1 MDTLM
6 IDPVR
11 LPTSNKVMDRSI
23 IMRHLLNSAT
33 DPFNRQLLTEDRL
46 IPGRINI
53 IHILK
58 IID

>member
-11 LPTSNKVMDRSI
+11 LPTSNKIMDRSI

-33 DPFNRQLLTEDRL
+33 DPFNRVNLTEDRL
-46 IPGRINI
+46 VSG
-53 IHILK
+53 K
-58 IID
+58 FF

>member
-1 MDTLM
+1 M

-11 LPTSNKVMDRSI
+11 LPPSNKVMDRSI

-46 IPGRINI
+46 IPGKAHLFKYFFWGFI
-53 IHILK
+53 
-58 IID
+58 